1 MSLIYLRRI
10 LKNPNLF
17 KPSGPFQ
24 RNGLQSNFKPSGP
37 FQRNGLQSNFKQSN
51 FKPFRSVN
59 LNRIVVIDH
68 TKHQK
73 CIRCT
78 NQSNCQVVN
87 KFEKIFRGI
96 GNCTNK

>member
-24 RNGLQSNFKPSGP
+24 RNGLQSNFK
-37 FQRNGLQSNFKQSN
+37 QSNFKQSN